1 MNAGRQ
7 PPPLMAAGERERPTD
22 AFLFPGGD
30 LGCLLIHGFT
40 GTPYEMRYLGERLHA
55 AGYTVHAVRLAGH
68 AGKIEELAS
77 VRWRDWYDS
86 VEEGLALLRR
96 TCRHTVAIGLSLGS
110 LLALRLA
117 HAHPQAVSGVVLL
130 STVLVLANPWARR
143 VGPVLRSVLPVLP
156 RRWRAVAKPASDI
169 ADADARRVHPGYRA
183 LPWPGILQLLRLQR
197 EVRALLPAIRQPAL
211 AIHGSQDHT
220 APIENLTLL
229 RRLPNLRATVV
240 LPASYHV
247 ITVDV
252 DKERVAAETLQFIES
267 VVGQPDGTAP

>member
-1 MNAGRQ
+1 MSAGRQ
-7 PPPLMAAGERERPTD
+7 LPPVSERELPTD
-22 AFLFPGGD
+22 SFLFPGGSV
-30 LGCLLIHGFT
+30 GCLLIHGFT

-55 AGYTVHAVRLAGH
+55 AGYTVHGVRLAGH
-68 AGKIEELAS
+68 AGQIEDLTAL
-77 VRWRDWYDS
+77 RWRDWYS
-86 VEEGLALLRR
+86 SAEEGLALLQR
-96 TCRHTVAIGLSLGS
+96 TCNQTVAIGLSLGS

-117 HAHPQAVSGVVLL
+117 YAQPQPVSALVLL

-143 VGPVLRSVLPVLP
+143 VGPVLRPVLPVLP

-169 ADADARRVHPGYRA
+169 ADADARRIHPGYRA

-197 EVRALLPAIRQPAL
+197 EVRRLLPAIRQPVL

-220 APIENLTLL
+220 APMSNLAVL
-229 RRLPNLRATVV
+229 RQLPNLRGTVV

-252 DKERVAAETLQFIES
+252 EKDRVADETLRFIRSTVEP
-267 VVGQPDGTAP
+267 GHGPER